1 MEEAE
6 VVEEAEEVVVEEV
19 EQSAVEL
26 SSVQLARTSQSLL
39 LQLLPRPLRMA
50 LGSLLP
56 VRVQVQ
62 VLAPAMPWCTLM
74 SQRETPCGCA
84 SSAATAMYVRLRAS
98 T

>member
-1 MEEAE
+1 MWLSPSSSFTSLRFP
-6 VVEEAEEVVVEEV
+6 VS
-19 EQSAVEL
+19 SAVVL